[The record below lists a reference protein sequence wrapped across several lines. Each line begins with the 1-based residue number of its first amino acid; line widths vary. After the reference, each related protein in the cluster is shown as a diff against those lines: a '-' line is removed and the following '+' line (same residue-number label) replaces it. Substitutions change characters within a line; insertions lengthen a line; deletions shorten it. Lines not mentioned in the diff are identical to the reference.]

1 MTGDRLP
8 PSDAK
13 KWSVAEFFAQALA
26 IEIEASERYDLLADQ
41 MEVHNNREI
50 AEIFRKMAKIEAHHR
65 DEIERRA
72 AGALVGGKPAK
83 FSWIGPSGPEAIDF
97 EDAHYLMTPRMA
109 LQLARINEERATA
122 YFEEIAASAE
132 DAEVR
137 AFAAEM
143 AEDER
148 QHVVWVDQW
157 IAKYAADDGPAEDP
171 DPAVYQE

>member
-1 MTGDRLP
+1 MTDDRSP
-8 PSDAK
+8 PPGAE

-50 AEIFRKMAKIEAHHR
+50 AEIFRKMARIEAHHR

-72 AGALVGGKPAK
+72 AGALVGGKPAT

-97 EDAHYLMTPRMA
+97 EDAHYLMTPQQA
-109 LQLARINEERATA
+109 LRLARINEERAAA
-122 YFEEIAASAE
+122 YFATIAASAQ

-137 AFAAEM
+137 AFAREM

-148 QHVVWVDQW
+148 QHVVWVDEW
-157 IAKYAADDGPAEDP
+157 IAKFGAEEQREDP